1 MINAHYLSINDLGGR
16 PSRAGMMNA
25 VVGELYRV
33 NGGWVAQSRP
43 SDAGMGRY
51 EGIDSDRRWM
61 DG

>member
-1 MINAHYLSINDLGGR
+1 
-16 PSRAGMMNA
+16 MMNA